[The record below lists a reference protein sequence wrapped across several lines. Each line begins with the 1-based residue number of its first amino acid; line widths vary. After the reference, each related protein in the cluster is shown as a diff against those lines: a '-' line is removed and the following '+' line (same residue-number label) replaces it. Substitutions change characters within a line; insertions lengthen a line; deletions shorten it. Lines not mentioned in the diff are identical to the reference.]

1 MKSQIHLIRHGI
13 TEGNQRR
20 LYYGAADIPLAK
32 EGERMLKELVAEHI
46 YPEAEGS
53 DFYTTGLI
61 RTEQTLTLIYG
72 EKEHSVIEEL
82 REMNFGQFEMKSY
95 QELKEVPAYIEWA
108 GDKTGTLASP
118 DGESIVEFRKRIENG
133 FDILMGRHQL
143 KELSVR
149 HSGKGRVFYGS
160 LPWRNHRFDYGIL
173 FPGKARAFLQMD
185 SGSGPWVYAGCES
198 RRCTQLWRILGGYYE
213 DKRICYRTDWKYAAS
228 AAA

>member
-118 DGESIVEFRKRIENG
+118 EGESIVEFRKRIENG
-133 FDILMGRHQL
+133 FDILMGRHRL

-149 HSGKGRVFYGS
+149 HSGKDAFSTVVCHGGTIASIMEFY
-160 LPWRNHRFDYGIL
+160 
-173 FPGKARAFLQMD
+173 FPGKREHFYKWIPDPGHGFTLD
-185 SGSGPWVYAGCES
+185 VKAGDVLNYGEF
-198 RRCTQLWRILGGYYE
+198 
-213 DKRICYRTDWKYAAS
+213 
-228 AAA
+228 

>member
-95 QELKEVPAYIEWA
+95 QELKE
-108 GDKTGTLASP
+108 
-118 DGESIVEFRKRIENG
+118 FRKRIENG
-133 FDILMGRHQL
+133 FDILMGRHRL

-149 HSGKGRVFYGS
+149 HSGKDAFSTVVCHGGTIASIMEFY
-160 LPWRNHRFDYGIL
+160 
-173 FPGKARAFLQMD
+173 FPGKREHFYKWIPDPGHGFTLD
-185 SGSGPWVYAGCES
+185 VKAGDVLNYGEF
-198 RRCTQLWRILGGYYE
+198 
-213 DKRICYRTDWKYAAS
+213 
-228 AAA
+228 

>member
-82 REMNFGQFEMKSY
+82 REM
-95 QELKEVPAYIEWA
+95 
-108 GDKTGTLASP
+108 
-118 DGESIVEFRKRIENG
+118 R
-133 FDILMGRHQL
+133 
-143 KELSVR
+143 
-149 HSGKGRVFYGS
+149 
-160 LPWRNHRFDYGIL
+160 
-173 FPGKARAFLQMD
+173 GKAIR
-185 SGSGPWVYAGCES
+185 S
-198 RRCTQLWRILGGYYE
+198 
-213 DKRICYRTDWKYAAS
+213 
-228 AAA
+228 